1 MREIETRFGKVSIG
15 DDNKYFI
22 ERMYDDLYL
31 LMEDEYDLI
40 RNTKEYGFDLTE
52 SSWKYQVHPLSDE
65 IIFTLSLQL
74 EYND

>member
-40 RNTKEYGFDLTE
+40 RNTKEYGFDFHVSKPV
-52 SSWKYQVHPLSDE
+52 SSEYLIEVAYAMINEKPVPELS
-65 IIFTLSLQL
+65 
-74 EYND
+74 